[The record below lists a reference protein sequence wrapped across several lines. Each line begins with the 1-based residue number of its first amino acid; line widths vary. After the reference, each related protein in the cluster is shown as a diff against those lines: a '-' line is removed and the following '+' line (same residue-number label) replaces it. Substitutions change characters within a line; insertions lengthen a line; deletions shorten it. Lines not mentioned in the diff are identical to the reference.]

1 MFGADMNAFY
11 FIREVGKGK
20 SHKLE
25 LVVIEYKYKQW
36 HESVVKPDVSEPS
49 ISHDGVTSFS

>member
-1 MFGADMNAFY
+1 MNAFY

-36 HESVVKPDVSEPS
+36 HEPVVKPDVSEPS